1 MASTWAATTSQ
12 GRMVG
17 DYISTS
23 YGADNLA
30 HGIFGAAFTP
40 TTGASTSCSKPF
52 EYKMMPLALTLSR

>member
-1 MASTWAATTSQ
+1 
-12 GRMVG
+12 MVG

-52 EYKMMPLALTLSR
+52 EYKMMPVALTLSR